1 MTDIVALLAVMI
13 REIDGLTGRDH
24 RSKKAILSG
33 RLPGE

>member
-13 REIDGLTGRDH
+13 REIDGLTEWDH
-24 RSKKAILSG
+24 KSKKAILSG